1 MLFPAMFTRYVG
13 TVPPGGKALGGDAI
27 PAGQVPAATDNLVT
41 GKAMDRNGG
50 PVRSVQVT
58 YDGPVG
64 APDLTARMY
73 FYEDGTGAWYEVGA
87 QQTIVAGTTSYWQVV
102 TLMDQPATLANLKV
116 GLGPAQLAQLFV
128 VDAAEGA
135 PEGAYEFTMGPSPVP
150 PPATGGSGGP
160 VTAEDVSYDDGLV
173 DPPLDATDVQSAIDA
188 LKGDI
193 GGGGGALK
201 APFTYTTASPFLIQA
216 VTAGQLITRATL
228 VLTQS
233 FNDPAATIG
242 LGTTADPNLIFAPGD
257 VDADTT
263 SQYDNEGLVVF
274 PSNDYLILT
283 LSPGASTQGAGVLYY
298 WIQ

>member
-1 MLFPAMFTRYVG
+1 MLFPATFTRYVG
-13 TVPPGGKALGGDAI
+13 TVPPGRTALGGDSV
-27 PAGQVPAATDNLVT
+27 PTGQVPAGTDNLITAKSASV
-41 GKAMDRNGG
+41 GG
-50 PVRSVQVT
+50 IPVQRVAVT
-58 YDGPVG
+58 YQGPAG
-64 APDLTARMY
+64 APSLTARMY
-73 FYEDGTGAWYEVGA
+73 LYESGTGAWYQLDA
-87 QQTIVAGTTSYWQVV
+87 QQTLVPGEVGYFNAVTTAEPPV
-102 TLMDQPATLANLKV
+102 TRANLSGGEV
-116 GLGPAQLAQLFV
+116 GSGGLYQLLV
-128 VDAAEGA
+128 VDAAMGA
-135 PEGAYEFTMGPSPVP
+135 PSGAYRFTMAPTMVIP
-150 PPATGGSGGP
+150 TEGGTSGP
-160 VTAEDVSYDDGLV
+160 VTAAEVSYDDTLAN
-173 DPPLDATDVQSAIDA
+173 PPLDATNVQAAIDA

-274 PSNDYLILT
+274 PSNDYFILT